1 MKIHNKRFFSIRN
14 KILIYFITLL
24 IPLVAAVFFLL
35 YGRIFSVL
43 REYAQDRAGTSI
55 QQAGVLLENTLN
67 NFNNMAN
74 FIAYNTQT
82 QETLEYRMHLPYED
96 YAQVPYHYFNRM
108 ERIMII
114 NYSSLI
120 LNQIEIIGD
129 NGMIFDVP
137 RHNPSYTDEELQLAR
152 DAAHKEEG
160 RIFWTSFREEEFTLL
175 KEIRSITDTSPLGC
189 VILSVKQDYLN
200 RQLASL
206 LSESGSFFVLDRD
219 GNFVCGEAS
228 YVSAETVT
236 QAFAQQ
242 ADSAGVFI
250 PVDTTDGEQLVSS
263 CSLPLYGLTLYGM
276 IPQDS
281 LYHDVNGLITWILS
295 LLVLIIV
302 ILLFFALHFANSLTE
317 PIKDLSA
324 AMDTASQGVFDLRV
338 PVKSSDEIGLL
349 TAHFN
354 DMLGEINSLID
365 NVYKQEILK
374 KEAEYQMLE
383 AQINPHF
390 IYIVMDTISWTARAN
405 HLDDLSEMVSALSK
419 LLRTSISKKTFVT
432 VSEEVSCVNNYLTIQ
447 KFRYKDRIGT
457 VIDVDQ
463 ELLEIIIPKLILEPL
478 VENAV
483 IHGLEEKEG
492 RGLILVS
499 GRKQGDAL
507 VFKVKDTGVG
517 MSKEQIERIRRE
529 ETAAGTSHTGL
540 GLMTVHNRIQ
550 HLYGE
555 AFGIQIESTLGEGT
569 SITLTLPAQET
580 EG

>member
-206 LSESGSFFVLDRD
+206 LSESGSFFVPDRD
-219 GNFVCGEAS
+219 SNFVCGEAS

-338 PVKSSDEIGLL
+338 PVKSSDEI
-349 TAHFN
+349 
-354 DMLGEINSLID
+354 
-365 NVYKQEILK
+365 V
-374 KEAEYQMLE
+374 LE

-390 IYIVMDTISWTARAN
+390 IYNVMDTISWTARAN

>member
-160 RIFWTSFREEEFTLL
+160 RIFWTSFREGEFTLL

-281 LYHDVNGLITWILS
+281 LYHDVNGLIWASSIWYS
-295 LLVLIIV
+295 AS
-302 ILLFFALHFANSLTE
+302 FF
-317 PIKDLSA
+317 
-324 AMDTASQGVFDLRV
+324 R
-338 PVKSSDEIGLL
+338 
-349 TAHFN
+349 
-354 DMLGEINSLID
+354 
-365 NVYKQEILK
+365 
-374 KEAEYQMLE
+374 
-383 AQINPHF
+383 
-390 IYIVMDTISWTARAN
+390 ISC
-405 HLDDLSEMVSALSK
+405 L
-419 LLRTSISKKTFVT
+419 
-432 VSEEVSCVNNYLTIQ
+432 
-447 KFRYKDRIGT
+447 
-457 VIDVDQ
+457 
-463 ELLEIIIPKLILEPL
+463 
-478 VENAV
+478 
-483 IHGLEEKEG
+483 
-492 RGLILVS
+492 
-499 GRKQGDAL
+499 
-507 VFKVKDTGVG
+507 
-517 MSKEQIERIRRE
+517 
-529 ETAAGTSHTGL
+529 
-540 GLMTVHNRIQ
+540 
-550 HLYGE
+550 
-555 AFGIQIESTLGEGT
+555 
-569 SITLTLPAQET
+569 
-580 EG
+580 

>member
-1 MKIHNKRFFSIRN
+1 MKFHNKRFFSIRN

-160 RIFWTSFREEEFTLL
+160 RIFWTSFREGEFTLL

-189 VILSVKQDYLN
+189 VILSVKQNYLN

-219 GNFVCGEAS
+219 GHFVCGES
-228 YVSAETVT
+228 SPVSAEMVS

-242 ADSAGVFI
+242 ADLTSTFI
-250 PVDTTDGEQLVSS
+250 PVDTADGEQLVTS

-281 LYHDVNGLITWILS
+281 LYRDVNGLITWILS

-390 IYIVMDTISWTARAN
+390 IYNVMDTISWTARAN

-517 MSKEQIERIRRE
+517 MSQEQIERIRRE